1 MTTANPETPSE
12 PISKAVRGRQS
23 RAREEE
29 LLVWP
34 DLVFIEFICAVLF
47 TVLILILAVMVD
59 SILLD
64 RANPA
69 VTPNPSKAPWYFLNL
84 QELLLHMHPALAGV
98 IVPTVALIA
107 LGAIPY
113 FDNSNVG
120 QGEWLSTPR
129 AWLNLWVGAFV
140 GFFGTLLLIFYDASK
155 HVQLFEM
162 IANGSLSAKAPPP
175 PSALQYSEALASRG
189 KTVPEGLQAIVS
201 GGNELVQP
209 TDTVPSEFYSQSF
222 WNGQN
227 GFTAWPEQL
236 EFLTTLRGIQTGIPW
251 PEWTKEIPLGNL
263 LRTDLFGFPRIELN
277 VDVPA
282 LIVEQII
289 PVTAMIGL
297 PVLLAV
303 VASKLGIAKTKRD
316 HMIMQFSGFI
326 AVYVI
331 LTIIGTYFRGVGLE
345 LEPYTIFAH
354 P

>member
-1 MTTANPETPSE
+1 MTTATPENSLE
-12 PISKAVRGRQS
+12 PISKAVRGRKS

-47 TVLILILAVMVD
+47 TVLILILSVLVDAV
-59 SILLD
+59 LLD

-69 VTPNPSKAPWYFLNL
+69 ITPNPSKAPWYFLNL

-113 FDNSNVG
+113 FDSSNEG

-129 AWLNLWVGAFV
+129 AWLNLCVGASV
-140 GFFGTLLLIFYDASK
+140 GFFGTLLLILYDASK
-155 HVQLFEM
+155 HVKLFEM
-162 IANGSLSAKAPPP
+162 IANGTLSPRAPSTPSAEQYAAALEARGDAVPSGLQEIINGANPVLSA
-175 PSALQYSEALASRG
+175 
-189 KTVPEGLQAIVS
+189 
-201 GGNELVQP
+201 
-209 TDTVPSEFYSQSF
+209 TDTVPSEFYSQSI
-222 WNGQN
+222 WNGAS
-227 GFTAWPEQL
+227 GYTAWPESL
-236 EFLTTLRGIQTGIPW
+236 EFLTTMRGIQNGIPW
-251 PEWTKEIPLGNL
+251 PEWTKSIPLGNL

-277 VDVPA
+277 IDIAA

-303 VASKLGIAKTKRD
+303 IASKTGIAQTKRD

-331 LTIIGTYFRGVGLE
+331 LTVVGTYFRGVGLE
-345 LEPYTIFAH
+345 LEPYTIFSH
-354 P
+354 G